1 MQLFELIDRTSDV
14 TVRAIVNGEHGAAA
28 EIHSIEIDSR
38 NIRAGALF
46 CCSPGEHAD
55 GHDFA
60 AQAVDSGAAALLVN
74 RVLSER
80 RVPQIVVDSTRIAVG
95 HLAATLAQRP
105 SDHLRLVGITGTN
118 GKTTTAHIMQC
129 ALIAL
134 GVPTGVI
141 GTLTGRYTTPEAPE
155 LQRRL
160 AEFVD
165 SGMRS
170 AAIEVSSHAL
180 ELDRAVGTHFAVGI
194 FTNLGRDHLDLHG
207 TQERYF
213 AAKAKLF
220 TSSLCKHAVINVDDV
235 YGRLLV
241 DAATIPTTPY
251 SCADATN
258 VVVAPFSH
266 SYVWRGQ
273 QVRVGLGGRFNL
285 SNSLAAATALS
296 VLGHA
301 PADIAAA
308 LGETTPVPGRFEPV
322 VVGQDFIVIVDF
334 AHTPDALHEVLTA
347 AREVAGTGRVIV
359 VFGCGGDRD
368 RSKRPEMGAVAAQL
382 ADICVL
388 TSDNPRSEDPLTIIN
403 DTIRGVPTGYRE
415 RVVMRQDRR
424 EAIAYA
430 LRESR
435 PGDVVVIAGKGHET
449 TQTIQSTTLAFDDR
463 VVARNL
469 LESML

>member
-1 MQLFELIDRTSDV
+1 MQLSELIDRTSNV
-14 TVRAIVNGEHGAAA
+14 TVRAVVNGEHGAAA
-28 EIHSIEIDSR
+28 EIRSIEIDSR
-38 NIRAGALF
+38 RVRAGTLF

-55 GHDFA
+55 GHEFA
-60 AQAVDSGAAALLVN
+60 AEAVDRGAVALLVDH
-74 RVLSER
+74 VLCEP
-80 RVPQIVVDSTRIAVG
+80 RVPQVVVDSTRIAVG
-95 HLAATLAQRP
+95 YLAATLAQRP

-118 GKTTTAHIMQC
+118 GKTTTAHIVQC
-129 ALIAL
+129 GLIAL

-141 GTLTGRYTTPEAPE
+141 GTLTGKYTTPEAPE

-165 SGMRS
+165 AGMR
-170 AAIEVSSHAL
+170 AAAVEVSSHAL
-180 ELDRAVGTHFAVGI
+180 ELDRAMGTHFAVGV

-220 TSSLCKHAVINVDDV
+220 TSSLSEHAVINVDDV

-251 SCADATN
+251 SYADATN
-258 VVVAPFSH
+258 VVVEPFSH
-266 SYVWRGQ
+266 SYVWRGH

-296 VLGHA
+296 VLGYP

-308 LGETTPVPGRFEPV
+308 LAETTPVPGRFEPV
-322 VVGQDFIVIVDF
+322 VAGQDFIVIVDF

-347 AREVAGTGRVIV
+347 AREVAGIHRVIV

-403 DTIRGVPTGYRE
+403 DTIQGVPSGYRE

-424 EAIAYA
+424 EAIAAA

-463 VVARNL
+463 IVARNL